1 MRFEFFEGGQA
12 PFGAMSCRYNGPPY
26 APTPDAGQSPAT
38 PRKRQLEAQ

>member
-1 MRFEFFEGGQA
+1 MRFEFFEGA
-12 PFGAMSCRYNGPPY
+12 KPPSALCRAVEAGPPY